1 MTDYHLIAS
10 EWVEHG
16 YPVSKTFETVEPCII
31 DGAPQ
36 NTCTHSGHNPNEHLS
51 HMPNPEDI

>member
-1 MTDYHLIAS
+1 MHLIGQ

-51 HMPNPEDI
+51 HMPNPEDF